1 MIKNNTFKFRSA
13 LALSNT
19 SEVEIKTLL
28 AQVDTMIHH
37 KRLKWERQKQ
47 ELDNKMLAKEQENMA
62 QKAALE
68 QKNNEVIITL
78 NKIYSIQIRIYQ

>member
-1 MIKNNTFKFRSA
+1 
-13 LALSNT
+13 
-19 SEVEIKTLL
+19 
-28 AQVDTMIHH
+28 MIHH

-47 ELDNKMLAKEQENMA
+47 ELDNKMLAKEQENIA

-78 NKIYSIQIRIYQ
+78 NKIHYVQIRIYEQ

>member
-1 MIKNNTFKFRSA
+1 
-13 LALSNT
+13 
-19 SEVEIKTLL
+19 LL

-47 ELDNKMLAKEQENMA
+47 ELDNKMLAKEQENIA

-78 NKIYSIQIRIYQ
+78 NKIHYVQIRIYEQ